1 MEPPVQRH
9 HHRAPLR
16 CLLESRSRR
25 ALPELHRLHRHLGRA
40 VSGHQRDHRQRG
52 GFYADKGRC
61 CHAPAAGILPRAP
74 LGWSYILSGAITELT
89 CDAWSKSEA
98 DGRFYTRS
106 LADSTFAP
114 FSTETGLQNLNL
126 QVIDHE
132 TRLSSLEASGG
143 VPDPVVTGAVHGSG
157 TALTLRAGSTNVR
170 IEAQD
175 ATTLANFGLVE
186 NFLGGAPRLRVDE
199 ELYIDDVSGTAAG
212 LKTNAVSARP
222 GDNLL
227 TISGGVNGVSV
238 IGAGLAV
245 AGIARATA
253 QVTTPVLAT
262 DAGQI
267 YLSLVGGTTGT
278 RVMDGSNNDL
288 LKIEADETQ
297 CLTRILSVTKSAPS
311 SVAGAVLKNTASS
324 GVARLQL
331 DANNSTGFARLEVDG
346 AGGCSLT
353 APAANLAAEPGQ
365 RRRAGG
371 RGDGRRPHLQLRAER
386 PERRE
391 AEGEHQGGR
400 PAAQAIFDKAVP
412 KCYDRTDVPHK
423 SRLGFVAQDF
433 EGAGVT
439 GTARREDRNLMT
451 LDYARLT
458 AVLWGVCK
466 RLQAR
471 VEALERPRL
480 KAKTKARHG

>member
-1 MEPPVQRH
+1 M
-9 HHRAPLR
+9 
-16 CLLESRSRR
+16 
-25 ALPELHRLHRHLGRA
+25 
-40 VSGHQRDHRQRG
+40 
-52 GFYADKGRC
+52 
-61 CHAPAAGILPRAP
+61 
-74 LGWSYILSGAITELT
+74 
-89 CDAWSKSEA
+89 
-98 DGRFYTRS
+98 
-106 LADSTFAP
+106 
-114 FSTETGLQNLNL
+114 
-126 QVIDHE
+126 
-132 TRLSSLEASGG
+132 
-143 VPDPVVTGAVHGSG
+143 VTGAVHGSG
-157 TALTLRAGSTNVR
+157 TALTLRAGSTNIR
-170 IEAQD
+170 IEAQNT
-175 ATTLANFGLVE
+175 TTLANFGLVE

-212 LKTNAVSARP
+212 LLTNAVSARP

-278 RVMDGSNNDL
+278 RVMDGSNNEL

-297 CLTRILSVTKSAPS
+297 CLTRILSVSESAPS
-311 SVAGAVLKNTASS
+311 SVAGAVLKNTAASD
-324 GVARLQL
+324 VARLQL
-331 DANNSTGFARLEVDG
+331 DANNSTGFARLDVDG

-353 APAANLAAEPGQ
+353 APGQQISLQNQASGAAPVVVETDGNLTYNYGLNALSDARLKENI
-365 RRRAGG
+365 
-371 RGDGRRPHLQLRAER
+371 
-386 PERRE
+386 RE
-391 AEGEHQGGR
+391 ADLEEL
-400 PAAQAIFDKAVP
+400 QAIFDAAKP

-433 EGAGVT
+433 QGAGVT
-439 GTARREDRNLMT
+439 GTVWREGRELMT

-471 VEALERPRL
+471 VEALAKLRP
-480 KAKTKARHG
+480 KAKAKPRKDG